1 MAKLGIVATVFGA
14 MLFALGIIPGLL
26 AVLMRGLQNFSDHF
40 SQTGGP
46 IHRFQTD
53 LGRSG
58 DAWLL
63 VSGTVLMILGLQA
76 LLTG

>member
-1 MAKLGIVATVFGA
+1 MLSAWRKRNYRDVPGA
-14 MLFALGIIPGLL
+14 MLFVLGMIPGLL

-53 LGRSG
+53 LGRPG
-58 DAWLL
+58 DA
-63 VSGTVLMILGLQA
+63 
-76 LLTG
+76 